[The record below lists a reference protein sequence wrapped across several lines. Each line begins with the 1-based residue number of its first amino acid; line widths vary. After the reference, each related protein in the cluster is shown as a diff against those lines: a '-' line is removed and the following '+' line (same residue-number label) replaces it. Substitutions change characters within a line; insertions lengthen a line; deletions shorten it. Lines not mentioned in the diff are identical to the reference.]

1 MKRNDQV
8 LAEYQE
14 FLGKALIK
22 SRITEEVAHEI
33 YRVICLIGKVG
44 EISGKLKRIIRDKNS
59 RISKEDRH
67 ALDIAYAEI
76 EKFLQGKTARPRI
89 SRRVA
94 YILYR
99 HVGQI
104 EESGEVSEKLE
115 DLVRKKNSR
124 MNKKDRLARAY
135 EYGDEL
141 WYFSQKVKEDGFTLK
156 EIVKLNIKKLSR
168 RIKKKTIRGSGDKR

>member
-1 MKRNDQV
+1 MRKNDRT
-8 LAEYQE
+8 LDEYQK
-14 FLGKALIK
+14 FLGRALIK
-22 SRITEEVAHEI
+22 SRITKKVACEI
-33 YRVICLIGKVG
+33 YRITCLIGKVG

-59 RISKEDRH
+59 RISKEDRC
-67 ALDIAYAEI
+67 ALDHAYAEV
-76 EKFLQGKTARPRI
+76 EKFLQEKTARPRI

-115 DLVRKKNSR
+115 KLARKKNGRVS
-124 MNKKDRLARAY
+124 KKDRLARAY

-141 WYFSQKVKEDGFTLK
+141 WYFCQKVKEDGFTLK
-156 EIVKLNIKKLSR
+156 EIIKFNTEKLSR
-168 RIKKKTIRGSGDKR
+168 RIKKKTIHGAGDKR